1 MVDGEGAG
9 GESAVALLTDA
20 GDLTTCGG
28 DGVPSYR
35 ANKNGQ
41 KSAAKRAKWLAA
53 HQ

>member
-1 MVDGEGAG
+1 MTVAGRMVVDGEASG
-9 GESAVALLTDA
+9 GESAMALLTDA
-20 GDLTTCGG
+20 GA
-28 DGVPSYR
+28 PSYR